1 MKPFFYFPPFLSSP
15 RFSQARRAC
24 ALSRPTRALL
34 LVGGLLF
41 FAKTAQAQAELS
53 ADSLFTLARSAA
65 FDRKDYPKAV
75 ELCQQALAKSPGY
88 NDIRNFLGRI
98 YTWTDQLDDARR
110 EFDTVLKN
118 DLKNRDAYSGL
129 VDLNFWNNRSP
140 EALTLVN
147 AGLAF
152 HPTDEEL
159 LLKKARILND
169 LNQLTEANAVV
180 TTLLTLNPKN
190 NDARALAA
198 RLRWSATKNA
208 IAVSYDYL
216 HFDRGYN
223 DALHLQPWHV
233 LAVQYSHQTKL
244 GSVLGRINYAQR
256 FGENGLQFEVDAYPR
271 ISPTFY
277 AYVNAGVSTDQ
288 PVFPHFRAG
297 ASLYANLPRSFEGE
311 VGFRLLQFSS
321 NTWIY
326 TASVGKYWK
335 SWWFNLRTFT
345 VPASPEWS
353 KSLIFTA
360 RYYFGGA
367 DDYISVGGGS
377 GISPDETR
385 NVLLEG
391 NRNLPSQR
399 VNLEWR
405 KSFNRINVITLNFSY
420 FDERLPNGKLG
431 RQWSPGVAFR
441 HYF

>member
-1 MKPFFYFPPFLSSP
+1 MKSFYLQFTLTASKFYQPGGGVG
-15 RFSQARRAC
+15 RRGV
-24 ALSRPTRALL
+24 LL
-34 LVGGLLF
+34 AIALLF
-41 FAKTAQAQAELS
+41 FLGKTARAQSDLS
-53 ADSLFTLARSAA
+53 ADSLFTLARAAA
-65 FDRKDYPKAV
+65 FDQKDYPKAV
-75 ELCQQALAKSPGY
+75 AYCQQALTKSPGY

-98 YTWTDQLDDARR
+98 YTWTDKLDDARR

-118 DLKNRDAYSGL
+118 DLKNREAYSGL
-129 VDLNFWNNRSP
+129 ADLNFWNNRSP
-140 EALTLVN
+140 EALTIVN

-190 NDARALAA
+190 DDARALAA

-208 IAVSYDYL
+208 IALSYDLIY
-216 HFDRGYN
+216 FDRGYN
-223 DALHLQPWHV
+223 DALHLQPWHIV
-233 LAVQYSHQTKL
+233 AAQYSHQTKF
-244 GSVLGRINYAQR
+244 GTVLGRVNYAQR

-277 AYVNAGVSTDQ
+277 AYLNAGVSTDQ

-311 VGFRLLQFSS
+311 VGFRLLQFSTD
-321 NTWIY
+321 TWIY
-326 TASVGKYWK
+326 TASVGKYYK
-335 SWWFNLRTFT
+335 SWWFNLRTFL

-367 DDYISVGGGS
+367 DDYISLGGGS
-377 GISPDETR
+377 GISPDESR
-385 NVLLEG
+385 NILLEDA
-391 NRNLPSQR
+391 RNLPSR
-399 VNLEWR
+399 RINFEWR
-405 KSFNRINVITLNFSY
+405 KSFNRIHVMTINFSY
-420 FDERLPNGKLG
+420 FDERLPNGSQGTRLG
-431 RQWSPGVAFR
+431 SQWSPGVAYR
-441 HYF
+441 YYF